1 MSAEPDYLP
10 ADALAE
16 DEPKY
21 LRRQKPVEIRKRK
34 FSRKT
39 WPLYRRILLGSVIA
53 VVAGFAIYEAAAY
66 LLYSPDV
73 QLRSAEQIEI
83 QGNRFV
89 PDEAVSEKF
98 SADMGR
104 SVVRVPLTERREA
117 LETLP
122 WVEQA
127 HVQRVMP
134 NRLRIEIVERTP
146 VAFLRTGSDLSLV
159 DAQGVILERPSDGEF
174 KFPVSYR
181 SKAFQPDSMPR
192 DARAERMNL
201 YSRFMKEIEAARPG
215 SADDHVESE
224 ADISDPADLRV
235 TLTDMSSSA
244 SKTSPILVHFG
255 DSDFG
260 NRFHLLADNI
270 DQWRAGA
277 GSVDSVD
284 LRFARQVVV
293 NPESKTE
300 AANFKPATPQPLA
313 AQRPVAHAAPKAH
326 VAAHAC
332 RAVQNSNT
340 KFFENLHSC
349 RATAAAHRQRHKERA
364 LTKKDKYLVAL
375 DVGSSKTCAV
385 ISRNHR
391 DGPKIYRHGGGG
403 IQGPS

>member
-39 WPLYRRILLGSVIA
+39 WPLYRRILVGSMAALI
-53 VVAGFAIYEAAAY
+53 AGFAIYEAAAY

-89 PDEAVSEKF
+89 PADAVTEKF

-104 SVVRVPLTERREA
+104 SVVRVPLTERRES
-117 LETLP
+117 LESLP

-134 NRLRIEIVERTP
+134 NHIRVEIVERTP

-159 DAQGVILERPSDGEF
+159 DAQGVILDRPADGEF
-174 KFPVSYR
+174 KFPVVGGI
-181 SKAFQPDSMPR
+181 AESMAR
-192 DARAERMNL
+192 DARAERMGL
-201 YSRFMKEIEAARPG
+201 YTLFMKEIEIARPG
-215 SADDHVESE
+215 ADDHVSE

-235 TLTDMSSSA
+235 TLTDMGSSS

-260 NRFHLLADNI
+260 NRYHLLADNI

-293 NPESKTE
+293 NPESKTV
-300 AANFKPATPQPLA
+300 AANFKSSEPEPV
-313 AQRPVAHAAPKAH
+313 AQRPSAHAAPKH
-326 VAAHAC
+326 VAQHL
-332 RAVQNSNT
+332 Q
-340 KFFENLHSC
+340 
-349 RATAAAHRQRHKERA
+349 AAR
-364 LTKKDKYLVAL
+364 KK
-375 DVGSSKTCAV
+375 
-385 ISRNHR
+385 R
-391 DGPKIYRHGGGG
+391 
-403 IQGPS
+403 